1 MTTETDTTA
10 ARGAPTPAPGEAH
23 PTGEATPDHGSVS
36 RGRLARPEI
45 HPGGVLAQSLVI
57 TRRNLL
63 HIRRMPELL
72 LDVTIQPVMFVALF
86 AFVFGG
92 SISTDSSSYR
102 EWLLPGIMG
111 QTIAF
116 ASFVVAIGLNNDID
130 RGIVDR
136 FRSLP
141 ISRASVL
148 IGRSISSLMHSS
160 IGIVVMALTGLLI
173 GWRIRGGLVD
183 AVTAFALILLFGFAM
198 IWFGILVG
206 SMMRSS
212 EAVNGFMFTVM
223 FPVTFLANTFAPTDK
238 MLPWLRTIAEWNP
251 ISALVQSLRE
261 LWGNTPPAPADASWP
276 LHHPVLMTVVW
287 SIGLTLML
295 MPLALRAFQR
305 RTQD

>member
-1 MTTETDTTA
+1 MTA
-10 ARGAPTPAPGEAH
+10 VRAP
-23 PTGEATPDHGSVS
+23 
-36 RGRLARPEI
+36 LARPEI
-45 HPGGVLAQSLVI
+45 HPTGVLRQSLVI
-57 TRRNLL
+57 VRRNLL

-92 SISTDSSSYR
+92 SIATESSSYR

-116 ASFVVAIGLNNDID
+116 ASFIVAIGLNTDID
-130 RGIVDR
+130 KGIVDR

-141 ISRASVL
+141 ISRSSVL

-160 IGIVVMALTGLLI
+160 IGIVVMAVTGLLI
-173 GWRIRGGLVD
+173 GWRIRGGFAD
-183 AVTAFALILLFGFAM
+183 AVLAFVLVLLFGFAM

-206 SMMRSS
+206 STMRST

-223 FPVTFLANTFAPTDK
+223 FPITFLANTFAPTER
-238 MLPWLRTIAEWNP
+238 MLPWLRFIAEWNP
-251 ISALVQSLRE
+251 ISSLVQSMRQ
-261 LWGNTPPAPADASWP
+261 LWGNTPPAPPEAAWP

-287 SIGLTLML
+287 SVGLTLVL
-295 MPLALRAFQR
+295 MPLALRAFNR